1 MRSVRGGGQ
10 NRILFSCSIRV
21 HSRAGPAPASLSGVP
36 TGRFKNCKICRRG
49 SAPGRIESPNV
60 RESGCAAM
68 RRFGGVGSISPGP
81 GILRYLADPRGMV
94 RLVDTRRL
102 SATVCDALRH
112 RPRWRAMAHLSR
124 DGAGRG
130 SLGCS
135 AMFRLTGSGGHGR
148 LSSGTAA
155 GSAVSSSH
163 CLRSEGIFSREPGR
177 VPGAGAGI
185 RAGKGSVTA
194 PGVPLT
200 AAYCPGRCTGGAG

>member
-1 MRSVRGGGQ
+1 MPVVENAVGPGRGAKPDFILVFDPRSFSCRTRAGFPIGGPYGPVQKLQNLPEGFGSRADRIPERERVRVRRYAPVRGG
-10 NRILFSCSIRV
+10 RV
-21 HSRAGPAPASLSGVP
+21 DIARAGDIAISCGSPGH
-36 TGRFKNCKICRRG
+36 G
-49 SAPGRIESPNV
+49 SARRYSSLECDG
-60 RESGCAAM
+60 M
-68 RRFGGVGSISPGP
+68 RRFATPSPV
-81 GILRYLADPRGMV
+81 A
-94 RLVDTRRL
+94 
-102 SATVCDALRH
+102 
-112 RPRWRAMAHLSR
+112 R